1 MTTRSSSLGIK
12 DVELLGGDQTIGD
25 EEDSSIGGHQERNWR
40 GIITALLVIAIMC
53 SLIALAVLVL
63 SPPLID
69 ADQPQQRISLSDVL
83 SLRFLSFVESLEWID
98 SKRLLV
104 KYTEGIK
111 ILELI
116 DEETTKWEWKNLEG
130 DLFRYGKPNSVD
142 VSSDARYLIFHYYI
156 GKRSSKTSTFRV
168 YDTKTETFEN
178 VGPEKSGDENV
189 KVVAWN
195 PKGNDFAYVYNN
207 NVFYQSD
214 PLTLKSQQI
223 TNDSSEDI
231 LNGVADWLYEEEIL
245 QTSQAL
251 WWSKNGKFLA
261 FLTID
266 NREVPHVPIMH
277 FAHHQYPKVARQPYP
292 KVDEKHLPQIWLSIW
307 NKEDGTLKK
316 INVEGIPESSR
327 IYLFSAQWV
336 ELYGQQI
343 LIAVWANRYQ
353 NQIIFSLCSFNSS
366 KCLPNLIQK
375 FTFDNLNYGK
385 IPSFNGPE
393 ASQNLKID
401 TNSNLILNLWAE
413 PEDSKVRFYS
423 SDAFYTLLPH
433 RRPSNNGEN
442 VYTHLACINVSHGL
456 ERGRETFLPS
466 GNFDVEKINFLSHE
480 RQKIYFTAAAPLPS
494 QRHLYVIPSFPDSHS
509 IDPICLTCNIS
520 INCTFHESH
529 FSPIKKN
536 NNSNFS
542 TQFVSLNC
550 KGPGP
555 PHFLIAKLNSDGNKL
570 EKVLD
575 FGRNEALEQALHAYR
590 LPSVHFTNIKL
601 KNGIESLVKILVPY
615 GVSLEEKRPEK
626 RFPVLIDVYAGP
638 GTQKVTEEWL
648 SANMFDVFF
657 ASSMDYVVVFIDGRG
672 SGHQGWRMKQ
682 PLYGNF
688 GTVEI
693 DDQIDTMRELL
704 RLYPILDS
712 KRVGIWGWS
721 YGGFAAARAVQRDH
735 SSNRTF
741 QCVASVAPVSN
752 FKYYDATYA
761 ERYMGE
767 VGADAYERTDLTQD
781 VRPFH
786 NISFMLAHGS
796 ADDNVH
802 YQNTAE
808 FVRALTEEN
817 VQFELMVYT
826 DDSHNLSTVRWHLY
840 TMIVQFLKKCFNGS
854 KI

>member
-12 DVELLGGDQTIGD
+12 DVELLGGDPTIGD
-25 EEDSSIGGHQERNWR
+25 EESSLGGHQERNWR

-98 SKRLLV
+98 SRRLLV

-142 VSSDARYLIFHYYI
+142 VSSDARYLIFHYYT
-156 GKRSSKTSTFRV
+156 GKRSSKSSTFRI
-168 YDTKTETFEN
+168 YDTQTETFEN
-178 VGPEKSGDENV
+178 VGPEKSGEENV
-189 KVVAWN
+189 KVMAWN
-195 PKGNDFAYVYNN
+195 PKGDDFAYVYNN

-223 TNDSSEDI
+223 TNDSSDDI

-245 QTSQAL
+245 QTPQAL
-251 WWSKNGKFLA
+251 WWSKDGQFLA

-266 NREVPHVPIMH
+266 NREVPHVPIMQ
-277 FAHHQYPKVARQPYP
+277 FAHHQYPNVRKQPYP

-307 NKEDGTLKK
+307 SKGDGTLKR

-366 KCLPNLIQK
+366 KCLPNLTQK
-375 FTFDNLNYGK
+375 FTFNNLNYGK

-393 ASQNLKID
+393 ASPNLKIE

-442 VYTHLACINVSHGL
+442 VFTHLACINVSDGF
-456 ERGRETFLPS
+456 ERGRETFLPA
-466 GNFDVEKINFLSHE
+466 GNFDVEKINWLSHE

-520 INCTFHESH
+520 INCTFHESN
-529 FSPIKKN
+529 FSPNEKN
-536 NNSNFS
+536 NNNLS
-542 TQFVSLNC
+542 TQFVILNC
-550 KGPGP
+550 KGPGT
-555 PHFLIAKLNSDGNKL
+555 PHILITKLNSDGDKL
-570 EKVLD
+570 EKVLE
-575 FGRNEALEQALHAYR
+575 FGRNEALEQALHTYR
-590 LPSVHFTNIKL
+590 FPSVHFTSVKL
-601 KNGIESLVKILVPY
+601 KSGLETLVKILVPY
-615 GVSLEEKRPEK
+615 GVVLDEKRPEK
-626 RFPVLIDVYAGP
+626 RYPVLID
-638 GTQKVTEEWL
+638 
-648 SANMFDVFF
+648 
-657 ASSMDYVVVFIDGRG
+657 DYVVVFIDGRG

-704 RLYPILDS
+704 RLYPVLDS

-721 YGGFAAARAVQRDH
+721 YGGFASARAVQRDH
-735 SSNRTF
+735 SVNRTF

-786 NISFMLAHGS
+786 NVSFMLAHGS

-808 FVRALTEEN
+808 FVRALTDEN
-817 VQFELMVYT
+817 VQFEMMVYT

-840 TMIVQFLKKCFNGS
+840 TMFVQFLKKCFNGI
-854 KI
+854 KN

>member
-251 WWSKNGKFLA
+251 WWSKDGKFLA

-343 LIAVWANRYQ
+343 LIA
-353 NQIIFSLCSFNSS
+353 
-366 KCLPNLIQK
+366 
-375 FTFDNLNYGK
+375 
-385 IPSFNGPE
+385 
-393 ASQNLKID
+393 
-401 TNSNLILNLWAE
+401 

-456 ERGRETFLPS
+456 ERGRE
-466 GNFDVEKINFLSHE
+466 I
-480 RQKIYFTAAAPLPS
+480 
-494 QRHLYVIPSFPDSHS
+494 
-509 IDPICLTCNIS
+509 
-520 INCTFHESH
+520 
-529 FSPIKKN
+529 
-536 NNSNFS
+536 
-542 TQFVSLNC
+542 
-550 KGPGP
+550 
-555 PHFLIAKLNSDGNKL
+555 
-570 EKVLD
+570 LD

-712 KRVGIWGWS
+712 KRV
-721 YGGFAAARAVQRDH
+721 
-735 SSNRTF
+735 
-741 QCVASVAPVSN
+741 
-752 FKYYDATYA
+752 DATYA

-786 NISFMLAHGS
+786 NVSFMLAHGS